1 MNEEEIKV
9 EIAKLVCS
17 RFMNMRQNTPRHM
30 IVAGF
35 ERPDLVADMQKRNLI
50 SETQQRDNYLPTVG
64 TFALLGDENELY
76 RFARTAFE
84 RTAYALWNLY
94 RCEGLGTDHEITEF
108 KTYADKFY
116 SDLSPDGMI
125 SLGLYLAQE
134 FGILQTKK
142 MSADR
147 IEVKTFQVAEFAV
160 RMREPAPLW
169 SERVKAYREPSRG
182 FQVPIEVL
190 QNVEYTPIEE
200 PGVQGEA
207 FSEQTFWSLIHPE
220 IAAEARA
227 RFEAAHFADAVE
239 AALKIVAQK
248 VRDRTGITLDGSELM
263 HTAFTPK
270 RPLLI
275 FKDPI
280 PATQKAMQQ
289 GYMEMFAGAMT
300 GVRNP
305 KAHGIVMLDQRRA
318 IHFLFVASLLAD
330 KVDEAENSPP

>member
-1 MNEEEIKV
+1 MKEEEIKV
-9 EIAKLVCS
+9 GIAKLVCS
-17 RFMNMRQNTPRHM
+17 RFMNLRQSTPRRM
-30 IVAGF
+30 IVSGC
-35 ERPDLVADMQKRNLI
+35 ERPDVLDEMQNQNLI
-50 SETQQRDNYLPTVG
+50 SESQQRDDYLPTVG
-64 TFALLGDENELY
+64 TFALLGDANEHY
-76 RFARTAFE
+76 QFARSAFE
-84 RTAYALWNLY
+84 RMAYALWNLY
-94 RCEGLGTDHEITEF
+94 RCEGLGKDHEAAEF
-108 KTYADKFY
+108 RTYADQFY
-116 SDLSPDGMI
+116 SDSSPDGMI
-125 SLGLYLAQE
+125 SLGLYLARE
-134 FGILQTKK
+134 FGILQTMK
-142 MSADR
+142 MSEDR
-147 IEVKTFQVAEFAV
+147 VKIESFRVAEFAV
-160 RMREPAPLW
+160 RMREPGPLW
-169 SERVKAYREPSRG
+169 SERVKACLEPSRG

-190 QNVEYTPIEE
+190 QTAAYEPIEGMGL
-200 PGVQGEA
+200 PAEA

-248 VRDRTGITLDGSELM
+248 VRDRTGITLDGSDLM
-263 HTAFTPK
+263 HTAFSPNK
-270 RPLLI
+270 PLLI

-330 KVDEAENSPP
+330 KVDEAEDAP